1 MKIYVDADACPK
13 VIKDV
18 LYKAVERV
26 KVDLILV
33 ADQYMSIPHS
43 LYITFIR
50 VPSGIDAADDKIVEL
65 ITPEDLAITA
75 DIPLADKIV
84 EKGATALNPRGELYT
99 ERNIKERLAIRDMM
113 AEFRDNGMQGGGPP
127 PFNQK
132 DKQLFANEL
141 NKILCKIKK

>member
-13 VIKDV
+13 IIKDV